1 MLSLPEISDRLEIQ
15 DLMVRYSHAVDTGQ
29 WDLLDDIFTEDAH
42 IDYTAMGGPAGD
54 VAATKKFLAAMLPNF
69 PAFQHLIS
77 NSSITLD
84 GDTAT
89 GADHVSQPDDAV
101 GWRWFAQP
109 HAVRAVVP
117 RHVRTGRRAVAHR
130 APGRGEELHVSRP
143 GGAGR
148 ELNALRPSRYQPTI
162 GSPRSAESSH
172 SASCMTP
179 VTSS

>member
-29 WDLLDDIFTEDAH
+29 WDLLDHIFTEDAH

-84 GDTAT
+84 GDSAT
-89 GADHVSQPDDAV
+89 GRTMCHNPMMLSGGDGPPSLMLCGLWYLDTFARVDGQWRIARRVEEKSYIFLAQAV
-101 GWRWFAQP
+101 
-109 HAVRAVVP
+109 
-117 RHVRTGRRAVAHR
+117 
-130 APGRGEELHVSRP
+130 PG
-143 GGAGR
+143 
-148 ELNALRPSRYQPTI
+148 
-162 GSPRSAESSH
+162 
-172 SASCMTP
+172 
-179 VTSS
+179 TS